1 VILLNPRSKVYV
13 YTEAIDFRNGIE
25 GLVRICENRLG
36 QDPYSGV
43 FFLFVSRNRIS
54 IKVLVYDGQGFWCM
68 QKRLSSGKFRRWPE
82 SQAEYSGVAAQ
93 VLLSNGDVTS
103 VHFQEDWRRE

>member
-1 VILLNPRSKVYV
+1 MILLNPRSKVYV

-43 FFLFVSRNRIS
+43 FFLFVSRNRVS

-68 QKRLSSGKFRRWPE
+68 QKRLSSHNTLKSAQLAHPKGGKK
-82 SQAEYSGVAAQ
+82 SIYIINVIAQ
-93 VLLSNGDVTS
+93 P
-103 VHFQEDWRRE
+103 